1 MPRWLAHLLV
11 VLGWLVTPLLAWA
24 AAYAGLWVG
33 ALVGTR
39 FAQPLTMLA
48 VAGLGAAS
56 FGFAALAMWVRF
68 MRRVPHPHPLD
79 IAHGWTPVTAV
90 DRVADSACRNTA
102 ARARGAMCWVRKCGT
117 RRM

>member
-11 VLGWLVTPLLAWA
+11 VLGWLVTPLLAWG

-56 FGFAALAMWVRF
+56 FGFSALALWVRF
-68 MRRVPHPHPLD
+68 MRRGPHPLSPHMGPRPPPG
-79 IAHGWTPVTAV
+79 ATAL
-90 DRVADSACRNTA
+90 A
-102 ARARGAMCWVRKCGT
+102 AAGRARRPAAAPPRARGAHPPRARV
-117 RRM
+117 

>member
-11 VLGWLVTPLLAWA
+11 VLGWLVTPLLAWGA
-24 AAYAGLWVG
+24 SYAGLWVG

-56 FGFAALAMWVRF
+56 FGFSALALWVRF
-68 MRRVPHPHPLD
+68 MRRGAPPPLPHQAPPPRPEE
-79 IAHGWTPVTAV
+79 TPRSPAG
-90 DRVADSACRNTA
+90 RSPRPAGGSPS
-102 ARARGAMCWVRKCGT
+102 RA
-117 RRM
+117 

>member
-11 VLGWLVTPLLAWA
+11 VLGWLVTPLLAWG

-56 FGFAALAMWVRF
+56 FGFSALALWVRF
-68 MRRVPHPHPLD
+68 MRRVPPPPSPHLAPRPRPGP
-79 IAHGWTPVTAV
+79 AAPAAAGRARRAPA
-90 DRVADSACRNTA
+90 AP
-102 ARARGAMCWVRKCGT
+102 ARARGAPPP
-117 RRM
+117 